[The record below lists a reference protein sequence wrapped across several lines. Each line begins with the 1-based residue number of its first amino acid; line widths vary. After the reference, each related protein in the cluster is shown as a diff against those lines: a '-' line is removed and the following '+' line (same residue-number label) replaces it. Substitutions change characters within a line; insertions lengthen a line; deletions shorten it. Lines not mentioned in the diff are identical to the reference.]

1 MNLVDKKVLV
11 VGIGRSGVAAA
22 RLLRAQGARVYATD
36 AQNNDTTQTYAHQ
49 LHEIGVPYEIGDH
62 TEELFDTHDYIVV
75 SPGVPLTIKPLQR
88 ARKYGIPIMG
98 ELELA
103 AQYCKATIIAVTG
116 TNGKTTTTELLR
128 TMIAA
133 CGHEV
138 ALAGNNDNPLSEV
151 VLEDAQPTYIVA
163 EVSSYQLETI
173 QSFRP
178 RIAAILNA
186 TPDHLMRHGT
196 MDAYIA
202 AKAQIFSNQKA
213 GDTAVFNSDDSAIA
227 DLPLPTGVNRMTF
240 SATRRVDHGLWV
252 ESGVIRAGSQ
262 AIASCDD
269 IALPGHHNIENALAA
284 LSIARAAKFDW
295 EACLEALR
303 HFKGV
308 EHRIEFVRAIE
319 DVDYYND
326 SKSTNIDSLRVAL
339 QSFDRPIVLIAGG
352 RGKGDPYEGLRPLV
366 KERVKALIAFGEEG
380 EELERAFAD
389 LVETERVMT
398 VGAAVTEASLAAK
411 PGDIVLL
418 SPGCASFDTHKN
430 FEERGLDFKR
440 CVEQLA
446 AQRAESA

>member
-36 AQNNDTTQTYAHQ
+36 VQNNDTTQTYARQ
-49 LHEIGVPYEIGDH
+49 LHELGIPYEMGDH

-88 ARKYGIPIMG
+88 ARKHGIPIMG
-98 ELELA
+98 EFELA
-103 AQYCKATIIAVTG
+103 SQFCKAKILAVTG

-128 TMIAA
+128 AMIET
-133 CGHEV
+133 CGHQV

-151 VLEDAQPTYIVA
+151 ILEDAQPPYIVA

-178 RIAAILNA
+178 WVAAILNA
-186 TPDHLMRHGT
+186 TPDHLKRHGT

-202 AKAQIFSNQKA
+202 AKARIYSMQQA
-213 GDTAVFNSDDSAIA
+213 GDTVVLNNDDAAIA
-227 DLPLPTGVNRMTF
+227 DLPLPGGVRRMTF
-240 SATRRVDHGLWV
+240 SATHRVDDGLWL
-252 ESGVIRAGSQ
+252 ESGVIRVGSE

-269 IALPGHHNIENALAA
+269 IPLPGHHNIENALAA
-284 LSIARAAKFDW
+284 LTIVRAAKFDW
-295 EACLEALR
+295 EPCLEGLR
-303 HFKGV
+303 NFKGV

-352 RGKGDPYEGLRPLV
+352 RGKGDPYEGLRTLV

-380 EELERAFAD
+380 ESLEHSFGD
-389 LVETERVMT
+389 LVKTERVMT
-398 VGAAVTEASLAAK
+398 IGAAATEASLAAT

-440 CVEQLA
+440 CVEQLS
-446 AQRAESA
+446 AQKAESV